1 MSGKRLRESTSLGAT
16 VKGSLPR
23 VLAAGQPVLHR
34 GAANGGRNARMA
46 GLPIGSDWHAHCLP
60 SRRRCKS
67 LTRSLRVWTFA
78 LATAGAVLLPIAAH
92 AQLPFPPPGY
102 PIFVPEY
109 QVGSA
114 ARLLVTPQEAEVYV
128 DGRYAGK
135 VRDFHGF
142 TQRLDLPA
150 GGHEL
155 ALYLEGYR
163 TMREKLY
170 FQAGDSYKIKG
181 AMERLGAGESSGPR
195 PEPVKR
201 SRRPAREVLNDGAP
215 PALDRRADRSG
226 SEEAR

>member
-1 MSGKRLRESTSLGAT
+1 M
-16 VKGSLPR
+16 
-23 VLAAGQPVLHR
+23 
-34 GAANGGRNARMA
+34 
-46 GLPIGSDWHAHCLP
+46 
-60 SRRRCKS
+60 
-67 LTRSLRVWTFA
+67 TRSLFFSIC
-78 LATAGAVLLPIAAH
+78 ATAAAWMGPAAAH
-92 AQLPFPPPGY
+92 AQPYPFPPPGY

-109 QVGSA
+109 DAGSS
-114 ARLLVTPQEAEVYV
+114 ARLLVTPREAEVYV

-155 ALYLEGYR
+155 ALYLDGYR
-163 TMREKLY
+163 TLREKLY

-201 SRRPAREVLNDGAP
+201 SRRPAREVLNEGAPLDRWAAGAP
-215 PALDRRADRSG
+215 PEPGGASQG
-226 SEEAR
+226 EEKR